1 VFIPDPDFYTSQSPD
16 PTKETKEGENF
27 WDLSFLE
34 PEIYI
39 NENYFIFEQVKIIL
53 LAISLKIIVL
63 FTEKIGSGILDPRF
77 RIRDP
82 GSDIQDPEK
91 KLIPDPGVKKA
102 PDPEHRMLRGT
113 SGSHT
118 PEQRSM

>member
-1 VFIPDPDFYTSQSPD
+1 
-16 PTKETKEGENF
+16 
-27 WDLSFLE
+27 
-34 PEIYI
+34 
-39 NENYFIFEQVKIIL
+39 L
-53 LAISLKIIVL
+53 LANSLKIIVL

-102 PDPEHRMLRGT
+102 PDPEHQMLQGPADHTHTRTAVYVRVITYQCCGSGAGFGYFWPPGPAYVSRMLHAHIMSVVTKCFGWK
-113 SGSHT
+113 
-118 PEQRSM
+118 E